1 MMKRIDKLR
10 LALEQYSDRTPK
22 DERLCKLI
30 IAICSESRDNPQR
43 RKLVDRL
50 LRQLQLLPKIS
61 KVSHPYYLEALN
73 KTWQWLD
80 NHLHEFNPRRSPI
93 QASLTTWVNAH
104 LRYRIHDLY
113 ATKSQKVLSLDLDAL
128 ERSGFYNDCLDGLD
142 IEIERIERQEK
153 QALAWTIAQ
162 YIDRDPEQKLRRC
175 HPKNRPDCNCQ
186 IIAQKLFFQ
195 QSPEK
200 MAAIARQ
207 LNIKTQTIYSFWKR
221 TGLSKLQGIGRHF
234 AQKNSDF
241 MSG

>member
-1 MMKRIDKLR
+1 MDRIDKLK
-10 LALEQYSDRTPK
+10 LALQQYSDRTPK

-50 LRQLQLLPKIS
+50 LRELQLLPKLS
-61 KVSHPYYLEALN
+61 RVSHPYYLEALN

-128 ERSGFYNDCLDGLD
+128 ERSGFYNDCLGGLD
-142 IEIERIERQEK
+142 AEIEQIEREEK

-162 YIDRDPEQKLRRC
+162 YIDRDPEQQLRNCYPR
-175 HPKNRPDCNCQ
+175 NRPDCNCQ
-186 IIAQKLFFQ
+186 ILVQRLFLQ
-195 QSPEK
+195 QSPQK

-207 LNIKTQTIYSFWKR
+207 LNINTQTVHSFWKR
-221 TGLSKLQGIGRHF
+221 KGWSKVQVIARQI
-234 AQKNSDF
+234 AQKNSDL